1 MFLRKMTVHVR
12 LVPAM
17 TALGLFASGC
27 SSTSL
32 QNAFETNLPP
42 EEKAQIEKIAFLTP
56 QMQEKRRPIQGDAV
70 LRGVHPKSHGC
81 VSAEFRVNK
90 NIEGRFRV
98 GLFAHPGKSFEAGVR
113 FSNASVDTGDD
124 LAKGGSG
131 KRENGSRGMAIKVR
145 NVGGNVFIM
154 DKGEN
159 NQDFLMI
166 NTPEFAFRN
175 SRDYLRL
182 SRVLHKSKNALSSAR
197 YFVPTQDK
205 ELNDGIAAT
214 KRIIFVPPDGIK
226 HRTVRNPLQVQYFG
240 AAPFLFG
247 EGQAMKF
254 SAKPC
259 GGEIPQ
265 KAFTEIEKETLPKD
279 YLRAALT
286 ETMKG
291 NEDVCFDFMIQ
302 VRGKEDVD
310 KLNIEDATTR
320 WPNELDNYKSVAQII
335 IKARQ
340 RPDTPKAIEK
350 CEALSYTPW
359 HSLKEHRPLGSIN
372 RLRRKVYKTSA
383 DHRLGATPAKP

>member
-1 MFLRKMTVHVR
+1 MFLRKMTAHVR

-17 TALGLFASGC
+17 AVLSLLASGC
-27 SSTSL
+27 TPTSL
-32 QNAFETNLPP
+32 QNAFETNIPP
-42 EEKAQIEKIAFLTP
+42 EEEAQIAEITRLTP
-56 QMQEKRRPIQGDAV
+56 DMQNIRALVQNGAV

-81 VSAEFRVNK
+81 VSATFTVNDD
-90 NIEGRFRV
+90 IDEQFRV
-98 GLFAHPGKSFEAGVR
+98 GLFASPGKIFDAGVR
-113 FSNASVDTGDD
+113 FSNAAVSTGDD
-124 LAKGGSG
+124 LALGGSG
-131 KRENGSRGMAIKVR
+131 ERENGSRGMAVKVR
-145 NVGGNVFIM
+145 NVGGNVFIK
-154 DKGEN
+154 DKNEN

-182 SRVLHKSKNALSSAR
+182 TQALHASENAFSPLA
-197 YFVPTQDK
+197 YFGPTEDADFK
-205 ELNDGIAAT
+205 VGIAAT
-214 KRIIFVPPDGIK
+214 KKVIFAPPDGIK
-226 HRTVRNPLQVQYFG
+226 HRTVRNPLHVQYFG

-247 EGQAMKF
+247 EGGAMKF

-259 GGEIPQ
+259 DKEIPQ
-265 KAFTEIEKETLPKD
+265 KPFTKIEKDTLPKD

-291 NEDVCFDFMIQ
+291 NEDVCLDFMIQ
-302 VRGKEDVD
+302 VRGEKEVSE
-310 KLNIEDATTR
+310 LNIEDATTR

-335 IKARQ
+335 IEAPQ
-340 RPDTPKAIEK
+340 RPDTPEAIAN
-350 CEALSYTPW
+350 CEAQVYTPW